1 MMDRRI
7 LSLTISLTILAL
19 LASGCRKDVPTEAD
33 DRNTMTI
40 TSDVVLDSFIGN
52 GPQWG
57 GYDILKALTGKVTL
71 SEDDWSTLFERVSF
85 MRPGYMRIM
94 VSNGWNYIVNGVY
107 DPSKS
112 DAVLCRILDYCQ
124 KNGVTV
130 QLGEWGHVGGSSI
143 DAGWVDNATDF
154 LKYLVSDKGFTCIK
168 YYTIVNEPNG
178 NWSTVDGNYSLWE
191 NLVKTFHAK
200 MAAKGLSGVKIMGPD
215 VAVWSTNETSWV
227 LNAKR
232 NMPDEV
238 QAYDVHAYPTDVF
251 VHSTDFLNMAKAYKA
266 AVPADRVMMLTE
278 FGFKYGSS
286 SANGIANASRIAADG
301 FAADDSQMMTYDSFY
316 AVDVADATI
325 QAMLAGCGG
334 VVYWDL
340 DDAMY
345 NSDGMS
351 SKKLKKW
358 GFWNIVGSEA
368 FGRPE
373 DENIRPW
380 FYTAS
385 LLCRYF
391 PIGTRIMNVQ
401 LPKPVISGLRAVA
414 GFKDGKITL
423 AIANSSS
430 DTCSF
435 SLKMKEGSTFTG
447 LKEYRFNAKSG
458 PAFEGS
464 IDGKGLALPANSS
477 ASLDLSAGKSQK
489 IKMEGRSFA
498 LITNMD

>member
-1 MMDRRI
+1 MKDHI
-7 LSLTISLTILAL
+7 LSLAISFTILTL
-19 LASGCRKDVPTEAD
+19 LASGCRKDAPAEVSEK
-33 DRNTMTI
+33 NMMTI
-40 TSDVVLDSFIGN
+40 TSDVVMDSFVGN

-57 GYDILKALTGKVTL
+57 GYDILKALTGKSTL
-71 SEDDWSTLFERVSF
+71 SEEDWNTLFSRVSF

-94 VSNGWNYIVNGVY
+94 VSNGWNYVVNGVY

-112 DAVLCRILDYCQ
+112 DDVLCRILDYCQ

-143 DAGWVDNATDF
+143 DAGWVENATDF
-154 LKYLVSDKGFTCIK
+154 LKYLVSEKGFSCIK

-191 NLVKTFHAK
+191 NLVKAFYAK
-200 MAAKGLSGVKIMGPD
+200 MTAKGLSNVKIMGPD
-215 VAVWSTNETSWV
+215 VAVWSTNETGWV
-227 LNAKR
+227 VNAKR

-251 VHSTDFLNMAKAYKA
+251 VHSTDFLNLAKAYKA

-286 SANGIANASRIAADG
+286 SANGIENARRIAADG
-301 FAADDSQMMTYDSFY
+301 NAADDSQMMTYDSFY

-368 FGRPE
+368 FGKPE
-373 DENIRPW
+373 DEKIRPW

-391 PIGTRIMNVQ
+391 PTGTRIMNVQ

-423 AIANSSS
+423 AIANSSA

-435 SLKMKEGSTFTG
+435 SLKMKDGSAFAG
-447 LKEYRFNAKSG
+447 MKEYRFNAKSG
-458 PAFEGS
+458 AAFEGKADS
-464 IDGKGLALPANSS
+464 DGLALPETEGGSIDFSS
-477 ASLDLSAGKSQK
+477 GKSLK
-489 IKMEGRSFA
+489 IKMEARSFI
-498 LITNMD
+498 LYTNME